1 MAGGLNRLE
10 VYGKCPVL
18 PITALTD
25 IGRGKDDGSRGK
37 SWNEQAGSQHTQGLS
52 GYFMCATVCLFVFNY
67 GLTCQLL
74 TFSGPGAGCAGSLG
88 RDGYVL
94 PRSRQF
100 AAFLSIFWHLQ
111 SLSSFYAVCSER
123 RWYESLVYSC
133 ARTHHSF
140 SASMQ
145 CTHQSL
151 CLLPLT
157 GKRCFSSQG

>member
-1 MAGGLNRLE
+1 MMGVGGSLGMNKLE
-10 VYGKCPVL
+10 ASTPK
-18 PITALTD
+18 
-25 IGRGKDDGSRGK
+25 
-37 SWNEQAGSQHTQGLS
+37 GSQVISCVPQ
-52 GYFMCATVCLFVFNY
+52 FVCLFVFNY

-157 GKRCFSSQG
+157 GKRSFSSQG